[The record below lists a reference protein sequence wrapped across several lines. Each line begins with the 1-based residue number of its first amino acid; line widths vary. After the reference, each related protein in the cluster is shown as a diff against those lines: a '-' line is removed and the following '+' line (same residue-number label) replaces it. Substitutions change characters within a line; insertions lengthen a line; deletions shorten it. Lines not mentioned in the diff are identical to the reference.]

1 MQSEDAL
8 ILHPIAAELAAEDI
22 MFYYNFII
30 ITVTTEFMYIEKAE
44 IPSLDYCVRPFN
56 GIY

>member
-1 MQSEDAL
+1 MWSEDAL

-30 ITVTTEFMYIEKAE
+30 ITVITEFMYIEKAE
-44 IPSLDYCVRPFN
+44 IPSLD
-56 GIY
+56 